1 MWNWLHSIK
10 YVLSPKLGFCQ
21 WLSAM
26 RSSKCVWYHAQQWGF
41 ILASACHLMPHFCS
55 FHHGEAF
62 ILEDVDVRC
71 QQFDGGVWCSEMLSL
86 PLILFLKAEAS
97 KWAEILFYTSVPPR
111 WGAESEDGTTQVVKP
126 YRLNAFEMRRL
137 WNCNVSIRRMAI
149 TQSTRRRAELHYS
162 ARCIC
167 HNVNPSRLGSSR
179 YASLH
184 GPGDPLGAPL
194 WLCPLTRR
202 HFPALSSHLKTP
214 PGAIWL
220 PFSVATW
227 HLQGYGHALV
237 WSNLHDGCQL
247 PSACP
252 D

>member
-1 MWNWLHSIK
+1 MFCLPNL
-10 YVLSPKLGFCQ
+10 VLPVTECDALKQMCLISRAEMRIHFGQCLPFNASFLL
-21 WLSAM
+21 LSS
-26 RSSKCVWYHAQQWGF
+26 RR
-41 ILASACHLMPHFCS
+41 
-55 FHHGEAF
+55 EAF
-62 ILEDVDVRC
+62 ILEYVDVRC

-86 PLILFLKAEAS
+86 PLFLFLKAEAS
-97 KWAEILFYTSVPPR
+97 KWAQILFYTSVPPR
-111 WGAESEDGTTQVVKP
+111 RGAESEDGTTQVVKP

-149 TQSTRRRAELHYS
+149 TQSTQRRAELHYS
-162 ARCIC
+162 AWCIC
-167 HNVNPSRLGSSR
+167 QNVNPSRSGSSR

-184 GPGDPLGAPL
+184 GPGDPLRAPL
-194 WLCPLTRR
+194 WLCPLTHR
-202 HFPALSSHLKTP
+202 HFLALSSHLKTP

-227 HLQGYGHALV
+227 HLQGYGHVLV

>member
-1 MWNWLHSIK
+1 
-10 YVLSPKLGFCQ
+10 
-21 WLSAM
+21 M
-26 RSSKCVWYHAQQWGF
+26 RSSKCVWYHAQKWGF
-41 ILASACHLMPHFCS
+41 ILANACHLMPHFCS

-62 ILEDVDVRC
+62 ILEYVDVRC

-86 PLILFLKAEAS
+86 PLFLFLKAEAS

-111 WGAESEDGTTQVVKP
+111 WGAESEDGTTRVVKP
-126 YRLNAFEMRRL
+126 YRLNAFEMRCL

-149 TQSTRRRAELHYS
+149 TQSTWRRAELHYS

-167 HNVNPSRLGSSR
+167 HNVNPSRSGSSR

-194 WLCPLTRR
+194 WLCPLTHRR
-202 HFPALSSHLKTP
+202 FLALSSHLKTP

-227 HLQGYGHALV
+227 HLQGYGHVLV

>member
-1 MWNWLHSIK
+1 MSVVSSLTVEFDVAK
-10 YVLSPKLGFCQ
+10 CFLSPSFC
-21 WLSAM
+21 
-26 RSSKCVWYHAQQWGF
+26 
-41 ILASACHLMPHFCS
+41 
-55 FHHGEAF
+55 
-62 ILEDVDVRC
+62 
-71 QQFDGGVWCSEMLSL
+71 
-86 PLILFLKAEAS
+86 FLKERLLS
-97 KWAEILFYTSVPPR
+97 EPR
-111 WGAESEDGTTQVVKP
+111 FS
-126 YRLNAFEMRRL
+126 F
-137 WNCNVSIRRMAI
+137 IRVC
-149 TQSTRRRAELHYS
+149 RRAEGLKAKMAQHKLSRHIGWMPLKCAAFETATFQFAVWQLHS
-162 ARCIC
+162 RRGGGLNCARCVC

-194 WLCPLTRR
+194 WLCPLTHRL
-202 HFPALSSHLKTP
+202 FLALSSHLKTP